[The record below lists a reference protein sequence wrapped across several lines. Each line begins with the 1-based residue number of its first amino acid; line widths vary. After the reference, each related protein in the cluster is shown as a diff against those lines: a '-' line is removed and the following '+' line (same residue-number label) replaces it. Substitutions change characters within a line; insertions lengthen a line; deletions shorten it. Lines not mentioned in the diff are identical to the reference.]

1 MKKILINT
9 PNLKG
14 RGGVIN
20 HYLGL
25 FSFWTFKISHN
36 YIGSR
41 KYVSGFISIW
51 YDLLKF
57 IFKILINN
65 YDLIILNPSLYPKAV
80 YRDSVYLKIAKFFN
94 KKVIVFFHG
103 WSEDYAN
110 RITASPDNFI
120 RKYKKSDAIIVLYS
134 KFAAKLK
141 EWGYTS
147 KIFLSTTKVDDN
159 LLSSFNL
166 KQKNNNPKN
175 ILFLSRIEKEKG
187 IFIAL
192 KAFKILENKYIDVNL
207 TVAGDGTDLKSARDR
222 AKRLEIKNIKFCG
235 NISGKKLIEVFS
247 NNTIYFFPTYHSEGM
262 PTSILEAMSFGQ
274 IIVSRKVG
282 GINDFFEENKMGLL
296 TESMEVND
304 FVFILEKLINNRK
317 LSNEISHYNY
327 NFAKNRFRASIV
339 AKKLEEIF
347 LEIINKKNIH

>member
-1 MKKILINT
+1 M
-9 PNLKG
+9 
-14 RGGVIN
+14 IN

-25 FSFWTFKISHN
+25 SSFWTFDISYN
-36 YIGSR
+36 FIGSR
-41 KYVSGFISIW
+41 KYISGFISIW
-51 YDLLKF
+51 YDLFKF
-57 IFKILINN
+57 IFKISINN

-80 YRDSVYLKIAKFFN
+80 YRDSIYLKIAKFFN
-94 KKVIVFFHG
+94 IKVIVFFHG

-110 RITASPDNFI
+110 KITANPDNFI
-120 RKYKKSDAIIVLYS
+120 QKYKKSDAIIVLYS
-134 KFAAKLK
+134 KFANKLK
-141 EWGYTS
+141 NWGYTS

-159 LLSSFNL
+159 LLSSFSL

-187 IFIAL
+187 VFIAL
-192 KAFKILENKYIDVNL
+192 KAFKILENKYTDVNF
-207 TVAGDGTDLKSARDR
+207 TIAGDGEALKEAKNTARQL
-222 AKRLEIKNIKFCG
+222 KIKNIKFCG

-247 NNTIYFFPTYHSEGM
+247 NNTIYLFPTYHSEGM

-282 GINDFFEENKMGLL
+282 GVNDFFEQNKMGFL
-296 TESMEVND
+296 TESREEDD
-304 FVFILEKLINNRK
+304 FVFILEKFIKNKK
-317 LSNEISHYNY
+317 LSNDISHYNY

-347 LEIINKKNIH
+347 SEVIN